1 MAFNCLKK
9 IVRLWDDIQRFG
21 VLTKTTSVQ
30 VFSAIFPWCLHS
42 VYVCGQSLSR
52 VWLLVNPWTEPRQA
66 PLSMGILQARIL
78 EWVAMPYSRRSSQP
92 RDQTQV
98 AHIAIFIWVLLKIEG
113 KKSNPKGKCQDYQGL
128 PPLRRNDILD
138 PDVSPRSWF
147 DPGKPQDLCHF
158 CS

>member
-9 IVRLWDDIQRFG
+9 IVRLWDDIQRFR
-21 VLTKTTSVQ
+21 VLTKTISVQ

-42 VYVCGQSLSR
+42 IYVCCQSLSH
-52 VWLLVNPWTEPRQA
+52 VWLLVNPWTEARQA

-98 AHIAIFIWVLLKIEG
+98 ARIAIFIWVLLKIEG
-113 KKSNPKGKCQDYQGL
+113 KKKQSKRKMSGL
-128 PPLRRNDILD
+128 
-138 PDVSPRSWF
+138 SGFATFKEKWYTGSWCLSQKLIWSRKTTGF
-147 DPGKPQDLCHF
+147 VPFLF
-158 CS
+158 